1 LKRVVIVYRFLP
13 QYRVEFYD
21 QLRAR
26 LKSDGVT
33 LDLYYGDGDPTAR
46 AKADLV
52 DIAWAHRVP
61 NKIVSFAGAD
71 LYWQPV
77 LKQLRGADLVIVEQ
91 ASRLLL
97 NYVLQLG
104 RIFGGTKLAFWGHGR
119 NFQAKPGNAVA
130 EWLKRRYSRY
140 ADWWFSYNDL
150 STEIVKSFGFP
161 ENRITTVQNAIDTKR
176 IRDRI
181 AGLSATELQAI
192 RDRYDLRPGPV
203 GLYIGALYEE
213 KRLQLL
219 IAAANAIRTEVP
231 DFQLVIAGDGPQRD
245 LVQHAA
251 SEKSWLKYVGPK
263 FGDDK
268 SDLLAVATL
277 FLMPGA
283 VGLAILDAFAAGL
296 PFVTSLSPH
305 HGPEVAYLDDG
316 VNGVMTD
323 ASVAAYAATVVDLL
337 GDGLRMTELRAGAV
351 ASSYRYSVENMVAN
365 FANGVVSAIS

>member
-1 LKRVVIVYRFLP
+1 MKRAVIVYRFLP

-21 QLRAR
+21 QLRER
-26 LKSDGVT
+26 LRADGVT

-52 DIAWAHRVP
+52 DIDWAHRVP
-61 NKIVSFAGAD
+61 NKIVRLAGAE

-97 NYVLQLG
+97 NYLLQFG
-104 RIFGGTKLAFWGHGR
+104 RIVGGTKVAFWGHGR
-119 NFQAKPGNAVA
+119 NFQAKPENAVA
-130 EWLKRRYSRY
+130 EWLKRRYSRHV
-140 ADWWFSYNDL
+140 DWWFSYNDL

-161 ENRITTVQNAIDTKR
+161 EDRITTVHNAIDTTQ

-181 AGLSATELQAI
+181 AGLSATELRDI
-192 RDRYDLRPGPV
+192 RDRHDLGPGPV
-203 GLYIGALYEE
+203 GLYVGALYEE
-213 KRLQLL
+213 KRLEFL
-219 IAAANAIRTEVP
+219 IDAATSIRIEEP
-231 DFQLVIAGDGPQRD
+231 GFQLVIAGDGPQRG
-245 LVQHAA
+245 LVQRAA

-263 FGDDK
+263 FGHDK

-296 PFVTSLSPH
+296 PFITAHSPH

-316 VNGVMTD
+316 VNGMMTE
-323 ASVAAYAATVVDLL
+323 ASIAAYAATVVGLL
-337 GDGLRMTELRAGAV
+337 KDDRRMAELRAGAV
-351 ASSYRYSVENMVAN
+351 ASSFRYSVENMVAN
-365 FANGVVSAIS
+365 FASGVISAIS